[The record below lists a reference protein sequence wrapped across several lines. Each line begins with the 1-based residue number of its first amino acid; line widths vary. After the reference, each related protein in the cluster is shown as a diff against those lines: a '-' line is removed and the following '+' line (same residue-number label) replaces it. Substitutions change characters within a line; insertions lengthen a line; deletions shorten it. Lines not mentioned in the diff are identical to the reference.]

1 RVVNFPARGIGIR
14 TLDSLSDSASQSK
27 TSLWRA
33 ALAKAQARGKES
45 FHPSSFILHPSRG
58 VEGFV
63 ALIENLRAACA
74 GLPLFEAIE
83 HMIEASGLKQYYE
96 NEKDGKDRVAN
107 LDELTNAAQ
116 SFVAERDQLNA
127 ENMLAEFLAHAA
139 LEAGD
144 YQAEAGA
151 AALQLMTVHAAKG
164 LEFHT
169 VFITGLEEGLFPH
182 ENSLNDPDGVE
193 EERRLMYVALTRG
206 RRRVYLSFA
215 QSRLLH
221 GHTRYNIPSRFIR
234 EIPDKLIARNVPFE
248 FNRWAAAEA
257 TRAPALQE
265 TDAPFA
271 WRIGQSVVH
280 PKFGQ
285 GVILNIEGRGL
296 DARVQVNFR
305 ESGVK
310 WLALEYAKLTRL

>member
-1 RVVNFPARGIGIR
+1 
-14 TLDSLSDSASQSK
+14 
-27 TSLWRA
+27 
-33 ALAKAQARGKES
+33 
-45 FHPSSFILHPSRG
+45 
-58 VEGFV
+58 
-63 ALIENLRAACA
+63 
-74 GLPLFEAIE
+74 
-83 HMIEASGLKQYYE
+83 
-96 NEKDGKDRVAN
+96 
-107 LDELTNAAQ
+107 
-116 SFVAERDQLNA
+116 
-127 ENMLAEFLAHAA
+127 
-139 LEAGD
+139 
-144 YQAEAGA
+144 
-151 AALQLMTVHAAKG
+151 
-164 LEFHT
+164 
-169 VFITGLEEGLFPH
+169 
-182 ENSLNDPDGVE
+182 DGVE